1 MLRRLVGAGS
11 GGVTALLRTSASVRE
26 RIRLR
31 GNGNYFCKVSNE
43 IQHLP
48 PVKVSL
54 KFPFII
60 FGS

>member
-43 IQHLP
+43 I
-48 PVKVSL
+48 
-54 KFPFII
+54 
-60 FGS
+60 